1 MKGVAGFA
9 PFGAGLGLLPFRDN
23 CLNGAAKAKETKPIR
38 MTIVNDEEGVDLTL
52 ASPVFFGHGVFD
64 PITGSGSSIGGFGAV
79 DGAGNSFTRVDQDT
93 RIQGQNIIGLTDNR
107 VSNQQSGPGIAA
119 DNTAAVVVTNEK

>member
-1 MKGVAGFA
+1 MQLPSASIIFATITGV
-9 PFGAGLGLLPFRDN
+9 
-23 CLNGAAKAKETKPIR
+23 
-38 MTIVNDEEGVDLTL
+38 TL